1 MDERDVVV
9 AESLEGDP
17 EFLRALLAHTSE
29 GMLTID
35 ADSTVLAV
43 NPAIERILGYEP
55 EELLGSSKL
64 TIIPERLQD
73 AHLEG
78 ISQYVETGEKHIDW
92 TGVELPA
99 QHKDGHEVPVS
110 VSLQEHEY
118 DGRQLFTGI
127 FTDISERKRRE
138 KELRE
143 RNEDLE
149 EFASVLSHDLRNPL
163 SVAQAQ
169 ISLARE
175 FGEEEYFENVEDALA
190 RIDGLVDDLLAQA
203 REGRD
208 ADVEPCSLQRVVED
222 AWGSV
227 VTEDA
232 SVVLPSRAWR
242 VEADEGRLRQALE
255 NLVRN
260 AVEHAGADGTV
271 TVGVLD
277 DESGFFVADDGPG
290 FPTDVLRRG
299 APGPEE
305 GHYGLHVVERVADA
319 HGWTVRFTNGADG
332 GARVEFRDVSLS
344 RA

>member
-9 AESLEGDP
+9 ADSLEGDS
-17 EFLRALLAHTSE
+17 EFLRELLAHTSE

-35 ADSTVLAV
+35 AESVVVAA
-43 NPAIERILGYEP
+43 NPAIERILGYDP

-73 AHLEG
+73 AHLAG
-78 ISQYVETGEKHIDW
+78 INQYVETGEKHIDW

-118 DGRQLFTGI
+118 EGRRLFTGI
-127 FTDISERKRRE
+127 FTDITERKRRE
-138 KELRE
+138 RELRE

-169 ISLARE
+169 VSLARE
-175 FGEEEYFENVEDALA
+175 FGDEEYFDSVEDALA
-190 RIDGLVDDLLAQA
+190 RIDSLVDDLLAQA
-203 REGRD
+203 REGR
-208 ADVEPCSLQRVVED
+208 AVETESCSLQSVAED
-222 AWGSV
+222 AWDGV
-227 VTEDA
+227 VPADA
-232 SVVLPSRAWR
+232 SVVLPSRTWQ
-242 VEADEGRLRQALE
+242 VEADASRLRQALE

-260 AVEHAGADGTV
+260 SIEHSGEDATV
-271 TVGVLD
+271 TVGVLE

-319 HGWTVRFTNGADG
+319 HGWTVRFTNAADG